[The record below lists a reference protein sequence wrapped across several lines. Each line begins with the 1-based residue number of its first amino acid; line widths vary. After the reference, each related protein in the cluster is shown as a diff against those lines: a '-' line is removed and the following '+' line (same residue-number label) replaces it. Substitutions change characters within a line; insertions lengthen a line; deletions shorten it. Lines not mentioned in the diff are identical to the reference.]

1 MCRLIV
7 YSRDIIIKIMKKF
20 LIIIISLSLISII
33 FIVFISDTLIK
44 KNLESI
50 LSKNINRSVKISD
63 FEINYLSGEINLEK
77 IEINNKDFPGKLLVV
92 DQAFAKLD
100 FLSFYEDVLVID
112 RIMLDGI
119 SLNYYFDITNISKSN
134 FTSLKKTLENK
145 KSPSKKKSDNKE
157 FLVKQLD
164 IKEINV
170 SASSSKLNLSQTV
183 KLSDMKFE
191 NLGNTKESKNYK
203 AIAKKTID
211 KAYNELKGKLTSGAF
226 DQNAIKNKIKD
237 EIKNKFK
244 KILK

>member
-1 MCRLIV
+1 
-7 YSRDIIIKIMKKF
+7 MKKF
-20 LIIIISLSLISII
+20 LIIIVPFA
-33 FIVFISDTLIK
+33 FITIVLVVFFSDTIIK
-44 KNLESI
+44 QNLESI
-50 LSKNINRSVKISD
+50 LSKNIKRSVKINNLNVS
-63 FEINYLSGEINLEK
+63 YLSGEINLEK
-77 IEINNKDFPGKLLVV
+77 IEINNKDFPGKILVV

-100 FLSFYEDVLVID
+100 FLSFYEDVIVID
-112 RIMLDGI
+112 NIMLDGI

-145 KSPSKKKSDNKE
+145 KSLNKQPNEKK

-170 SASSSKLNLSQTV
+170 SAYSSKLNLSQTV
-183 KLSDMKFE
+183 KLSDMKFK

-203 AIAKKTID
+203 AIARKTID

-226 DQNAIKNKIKD
+226 DQNVIKD
-237 EIKNKFK
+237 KMKDELKKKFK